1 VQEQAASRGY
11 CVLPA
16 IGIDY
21 TPAYE
26 QGGGIG
32 RYVRELIAALAALDD
47 QTDYRLFVAGA
58 SARPLPPLPGTN
70 FRWAAS
76 RIPPIWFARLW
87 NRARLPI
94 QVERWVGPV
103 ALYHATDFVL
113 PPTRPST
120 RTVLTVHDL
129 SFVRAPDAAS
139 PALRRY
145 LDRVVPRSVRR
156 ADHVLADSQATK
168 DDLIAL
174 CGTAPQKIDVLLS
187 GVNPR
192 FKPVRDPVAL
202 AAVRTRYQI
211 GDAPFVLS
219 VGTVQPRKNYER
231 LMSAMAR
238 LPGDLQGTHLVI
250 AGGRGWLQG
259 PIYAAV
265 ESLGLRDRVHFIGF
279 ADDADL
285 PALYSAARAL
295 AFPSLYEGFG
305 LPVLE
310 AMACGTPVVT
320 SNVSSLV
327 EVAGDATLLVDPLS
341 VEQIADSLVRLLTD
355 DDERAAL
362 IERGL
367 RRAASFTWD
376 RAAVQLRALY
386 ERLCTSPGTAMS
398 P

>member
-1 VQEQAASRGY
+1 M
-11 CVLPA
+11 LPA

-47 QTDYRLFVAGA
+47 QTDYRLFVAGTG
-58 SARPLPPLPGTN
+58 ARPLPALPGPN
-70 FRWAAS
+70 FRWAPS
-76 RIPPIWFARLW
+76 RIAPIWFARLW
-87 NRARLPI
+87 NRARLPLH
-94 QVERWVGPV
+94 VERWVGPV
-103 ALYHATDFVL
+103 VLYHATDFVL

-129 SFVRAPDAAS
+129 SFVRAPDTAS

-168 DDLIAL
+168 DDLVAL
-174 CGTAPQKIDVLLS
+174 YSTAPQKIDVLLS

-192 FKPVRDPVAL
+192 FKPVHDPAAL
-202 AAVRTRYQI
+202 AAVRNRYRI
-211 GDAPFVLS
+211 GAAPFVLS

-231 LMSAMAR
+231 LMRAIAQ

-250 AGGRGWLQG
+250 AGGPGWLQG

-265 ESLGLRDRVHFIGF
+265 DSLGLRERVQFIGF

-285 PALYSAARAL
+285 PALYSAARCL

-341 VEQIADSLVRLLTD
+341 VEQIAESLARLLI
-355 DDERAAL
+355 DESQRSIL

-367 RRAASFTWD
+367 RQAALFTWD
-376 RAAVQLRALY
+376 RAAAQLRALY
-386 ERLCTSPGTAMS
+386 ERLCASAGAARLP
-398 P
+398 